1 MEYRYATAADGPLLA
16 ELNYQLIRDEGHP
29 NPMTVAELQK
39 RLRGWL
45 ATGYQAV
52 IFEKDSEVVAYAFYR
67 EDGAEVYLRQFFV
80 VRHRRRKGLGRQAMR
95 LLFDQI
101 WPKDKRLTVEV
112 LWKNKPAL
120 EFWKALGYEERSLAL
135 EIPPNRPH
143 PG

>member
-52 IFEKDSEVVAYAFYR
+52 IFETDSEVVAYAFYR

-80 VRHRRRKGLGRQAMR
+80 VRHRRREGLGRQAMR

-143 PG
+143 SG